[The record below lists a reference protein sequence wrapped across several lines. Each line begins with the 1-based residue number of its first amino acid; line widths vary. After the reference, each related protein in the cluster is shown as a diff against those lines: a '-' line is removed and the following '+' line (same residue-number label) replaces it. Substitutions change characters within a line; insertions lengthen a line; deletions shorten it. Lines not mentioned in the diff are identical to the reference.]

1 MIATAA
7 DPMTIPPI
15 APAERL
21 DEWLVAAE
29 VMLVVGV
36 AAAVEVAVS
45 LEDDGDDVEVEVEL
59 VPVEK
64 GSGVLSAGQ
73 ASPGSSMKLEFL
85 AICLCTERVSFA
97 LGLMTPTM
105 P

>member
-15 APAERL
+15 APGERL
-21 DEWLVAAE
+21 DEWFVIAGAVLA
-29 VMLVVGV
+29 VGV
-36 AAAVEVAVS
+36 GAAVVVVLE
-45 LEDDGDDVEVEVEL
+45 EDDDDVVEVEVALLE
-59 VPVEK
+59 
-64 GSGVLSAGQ
+64 GVLSDGQ
-73 ASPGSSMKLEFL
+73 ACPGSSMKVEFL
-85 AICLCTERVSFA
+85 ANCFCTARVSFA